1 MSRPGDGRRKNY
13 ANLGDGSAVRWKPGQ
28 SGNPGGETRAQKAVR
43 KLQHELIG
51 AATEGGQEIIDFV
64 LAVFRG
70 EKEECNDSKSLRWAA
85 DFLADRLW
93 GRAPMTVTV
102 KPAQR
107 VDISDLKAMPLAEL
121 ERLAAGE
128 LEAPPALPEPETDD
142 EAPSG
147 DVH

>member
-1 MSRPGDGRRKNY
+1 VSDGRRGNH
-13 ANLGDGSAVRWKPGQ
+13 ANLKGRGRPYKPGE
-28 SGNPGGETRAQKAVR
+28 SGNVGGYTRAQAALR

-51 AATEGGQEIIDFV
+51 AATDGGQEIIDFV

-70 EKEECNDSKSLRWAA
+70 ENGACDDAKSRRWAA

-102 KPAQR
+102 KPAGR
-107 VDISDLKAMPLAEL
+107 LEVDDMRKLPLEEL
-121 ERLAAGE
+121 QRLAAGAE
-128 LEAPPALPEPETDD
+128 PVIDVEAREPDEPPP
-142 EAPSG
+142 G

>member
-1 MSRPGDGRRKNY
+1 MSDRRKNY
-13 ANLGDGSAVRWKPGQ
+13 ANLQPDRAVKYKPGQ
-28 SGNPGGETRAQKAVR
+28 SGNPGGYTKAQAAMR

-51 AATEGGQEIIDFV
+51 AATDGGQEIIDFV

-70 EKEECNDSKSLRWAA
+70 DVDGCKDAKSLRWAA

-107 VDISDLKAMPLAEL
+107 LEVEDIRRMPIEEL
-121 ERLAAGE
+121 QQLAAGAE
-128 LEAPPALPEPETDD
+128 PVIEDEPPP
-142 EAPSG
+142 G